1 MRKYTY
7 QILLMITAFIWGSA
21 FVAQSEGTAYI
32 GPWTFNSLRCVFGV
46 GVLLLVL
53 PILNKNKTH
62 HPAMNKET
70 IKGGIIAGFIVAF
83 GMYFQQYGIAYTT
96 VGKAGFLSSL
106 YIVIVP
112 LLIFFIKKK
121 THISIWLAV
130 VLALVGL
137 YYLSFSEA
145 ETFAIGDIYII
156 ICAFIFSLHILCI
169 DHFTNNS
176 NPIYLSLI
184 QFIFVSIF
192 SFGPMMI
199 LEKPQLVNIQNAI
212 IPILYAG
219 VLSTGVAYT
228 LQVVSQ
234 KELEPSLASII
245 MSLEAVFAAISAYL
259 FLGQTMSARE
269 ILGSSLVFAS
279 IIIAQ
284 LPDILKKG

>member
-1 MRKYTY
+1 MKKYTY
-7 QILLMITAFIWGSA
+7 QVLLMITAFIWGSA

-32 GPWTFNSLRCVFGV
+32 GPWTFNCLRCVFGAT
-46 GVLLLVL
+46 VLFLAL
-53 PILNKNKTH
+53 PILNKKINHVSTI
-62 HPAMNKET
+62 NKET
-70 IKGGIIAGFIVAF
+70 IKGGIIAGFIVAL

-106 YIVIVP
+106 YIIIVP
-112 LLIFFIKKK
+112 LLVFFIKKK
-121 THISIWLAV
+121 THISIWFAV
-130 VLALVGL
+130 VIALVGL
-137 YYLSFSEA
+137 YYLSFSEK
-145 ETFAIGDIYII
+145 ETFESGDIYII

-169 DHFTNNS
+169 DHFTNNC

-184 QFIFVSIF
+184 QFVFVAIF
-192 SFGPMMI
+192 SFGPMM
-199 LEKPQLVNIQNAI
+199 LFEKPELVNIQNAI

-234 KELEPSLASII
+234 KELDSSLASII

-259 FLGQTMSARE
+259 FLGQIMSTRE